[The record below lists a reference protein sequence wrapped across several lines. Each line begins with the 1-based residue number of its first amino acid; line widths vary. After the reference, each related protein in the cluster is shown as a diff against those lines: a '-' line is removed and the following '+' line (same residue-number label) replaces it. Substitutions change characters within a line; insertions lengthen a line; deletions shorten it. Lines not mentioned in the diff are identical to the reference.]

1 MVSAA
6 EMNPITRKVL
16 LKDNSFAHYDLDID
30 HFIVTLPGVRP
41 EMKIDREVPLDRLTT
56 MTRIE
61 QLESE
66 TFLPFD
72 YTATAKENIFTK
84 ASATLSLEPHPQ
96 APKSTHPR
104 PVMKPTLVFKTEE
117 VEIMEEKEKEVEME
131 KEGEI
136 KEEEEE
142 EDASNDPFASLDW
155 KNGVA
160 TLPGKGKFRD
170 NYNSSLNLILS
181 HNRRMKHVWP
191 PTCVWWSSNSY
202 PSRRKFCTL
211 WPPNASP
218 YASNS
223 FANLRQLASTCIDL
237 RFRLA
242 SGLR

>member
-181 HNRRMKHVWP
+181 HNRRMKQFGHPLACGGAQIRTQVD
-191 PTCVWWSSNSY
+191 
-202 PSRRKFCTL
+202 
-211 WPPNASP
+211 A
-218 YASNS
+218 S
-223 FANLRQLASTCIDL
+223 FAPFGHPTQVRTQVIVLQICVNLHRLASTCDSVWP
-237 RFRLA
+237 A
-242 SGLR
+242 A